1 MKKLWSWGAV
11 LASIICSAAFA
22 ISAVRIPAQ
31 SPSTAA
37 PPQQTPQ
44 QPPTI
49 RATTR
54 LVQVNVVVLDKKGEP
69 VRGLAKDDFTIVDQG
84 HPQTVALFAEEG
96 SAPRPVAA
104 ASAPAPLPPNFFT
117 NRPLD
122 SAQTPTNVTILLF
135 DALNT
140 QIQDQAYAR
149 QQILKFLKQLP
160 PHSSIAIYVLTSQI
174 RIIQDFTQDT
184 ALLQRAVEKFA
195 GQYSAQLDAS
205 TPDSVTLSGNSGGTD
220 AMSASVQ
227 QAEDALNAALQR
239 IGDFYTVNRV
249 QATTAALE
257 AIANHVARIPGRKNL
272 IWVSGSFP
280 IAIGLDGDSV
290 DAATRDRRHFGEE
303 IERAARAM
311 NQADLAIY
319 PVDARGLMTLP
330 QFSAAN
336 RTPFNL
342 RQPQKNVPRVDQNN
356 FDTMNMLAERTGGHA
371 FYNTNDLSGA
381 VHRALTDSELT
392 YSLGYYPDHGK
403 WDGKFHEIKVHVN
416 RTEIEVRAR
425 KGYFAT
431 SDPPDND
438 AERKAS
444 LDAAVWSPI
453 DASSLGIQVRVEPAP
468 PADSGKLRVLF
479 ALDLHQL
486 LMTESNGRWT
496 GEVDTLLLQWAA
508 PSEAPAGEQK
518 HIAINLEKA
527 RYEEL
532 LKSGIGGTWDVPIKQ
547 GATTLKLIVRDTRSG
562 ALGSITIPLVKLAPV
577 RPT

>member
-1 MKKLWSWGAV
+1 
-11 LASIICSAAFA
+11 
-22 ISAVRIPAQ
+22 
-31 SPSTAA
+31 
-37 PPQQTPQ
+37 
-44 QPPTI
+44 
-49 RATTR
+49 
-54 LVQVNVVVLDKKGEP
+54 VNVVVLDKKGEP
-69 VRGLAKDDFTIVDQG
+69 VRGLTKDDFSIVDQG
-84 HPQTVALFAEEG
+84 HPQTVALFAEEASG
-96 SAPRPVAA
+96 PRPGAP
-104 ASAPAPLPPNFFT
+104 ASAAVFPPPNFFT
-117 NRPLD
+117 NRPQE
-122 SAQTPTNVTILLF
+122 SSQIPTNVTILLF

-149 QQILKFLKQLP
+149 QQILKFLKHLP
-160 PHSSIAIYVLTSQI
+160 PKSSIAIYVLTAQI

-184 ALLQRAVEKFA
+184 ALLQRAVEKYA
-195 GQYSAQLDAS
+195 GQYSAQLEGS

-220 AMSASVQ
+220 AMSPSIQ

-239 IGDFYTVNRV
+239 MADFYTVNPV

-280 IAIGLDGDSV
+280 FAIGLDGDSV
-290 DAATRDRRHFGEE
+290 DASTRDRRHFGDE

-319 PVDARGLMTLP
+319 PVDARGLMTMP
-330 QFSAAN
+330 QFSASN
-336 RTPFNL
+336 RTPFNP
-342 RQPQKNVPRVDQNN
+342 RQPQKNPPRVDHNN
-356 FDTMNMLAERTGGHA
+356 FDSMNMLAERTGGHA
-371 FYNTNDLSGA
+371 FYNTNDISGA
-381 VHRALTDSELT
+381 VHRALNDSDLT

-403 WDGKFHEIKVHVN
+403 WDGKFHEIKVRVN
-416 RTEIEVRAR
+416 RPGIEVRAR

-453 DASSLGIQVRVEPAP
+453 DASSLAIQVRVDPAS
-468 PADSGKLRVLF
+468 PADSGKLRVVF
-479 ALDLHQL
+479 ALDLQQL
-486 LMTESNGRWT
+486 LMTEANGHWT
-496 GEVDTLLLQWAA
+496 GELDTLLLQWGA
-508 PSEAPAGEQK
+508 STEAPAGEQK

-532 LKSGIGGTWDVPIKQ
+532 LKSGIGGTWDVPIKP

-562 ALGSITIPLVKLAPV
+562 ALGSITIPLAKLAPV
-577 RPT
+577 HPS